1 MRFKYIIAV
10 DTPFEEAIV
19 YDDEEEREEEEEEEE
34 ADIEEPEG
42 KMKKKLHLF
51 KYSNEN

>member
-19 YDDEEEREEEEEEEE
+19 HDDEEEREEEEEEEAE
-34 ADIEEPEG
+34 IEEPEG
-42 KMKKKLHLF
+42 KMKKKLHFF

>member
-1 MRFKYIIAV
+1 M

-19 YDDEEEREEEEEEEE
+19 HDEEEREEEEDEEEEEE

-42 KMKKKLHLF
+42 KMKKNCKHLF
-51 KYSNEN
+51 KYSNES